1 MKTLRIFNTASL
13 LHFTENDRVLSAQLL
28 EMALSDMPVFFK
40 KASESN
46 TEQSPE
52 DSARWIHKLKGVSG
66 TTGADIIHHQSM
78 ELEEKLKSGTPASD
92 EEFRLLG
99 AAIESFCSNAD
110 VAAWIADV

>member
-1 MKTLRIFNTASL
+1 MTESFQHSSL
-13 LHFTENDRVLSAQLL
+13 KWPFLICPSFL
-28 EMALSDMPVFFK
+28 K
-40 KASESN
+40 KHQN
-46 TEQSPE
+46 PILNNHRE

-110 VAAWIADV
+110 VAAWTADV